1 MGIGIYRLFRLGR
14 WSRGLHVPR
23 SAPLDPYSHFLI
35 EGRSGADRVGF
46 RLFEYLMHYLGYA
59 YNNANKNR
67 ISNREFGRVV

>member
-1 MGIGIYRLFRLGR
+1 MGIRIYLLFRLGR

-46 RLFEYLMHYLGYA
+46 RLLEYLMHYSGYA
-59 YNNANKNR
+59 YNNTNKNLK
-67 ISNREFGRVV
+67 SNCEFGRVV